1 LGNLIR
7 CLCGNKKGQ
16 WDYALA
22 QAEFAYNNSVNRS
35 IGRSLFSIVYTKSLR
50 HVVDLVKL
58 PSSTSSGTTAFDLA
72 NSYLQTFQK
81 VQQTLEQSN
90 LKYKAAVDKHRK
102 HQVFK
107 VGDHVMIYLRKERL
121 LARVHDK
128 LRQKHYEPSKV
139 LKRINAN
146 AYMID
151 LPDNMNIFKTFNV
164 VYISTYHPKCN
175 LYDHS
180 GVSFFQVEEN
190 NGGTTG

>member
-1 LGNLIR
+1 MGNLIR
-7 CLCGNKKGQ
+7 CIYGNKKGQ

-72 NSYLQTFQK
+72 DSYLQTFQK
-81 VQQTLEQSN
+81 VLQTLEQSN

-164 VYISTYHPKCN
+164 VYISLLIIPNATCMITQ
-175 LYDHS
+175 
-180 GVSFFQVEEN
+180 G
-190 NGGTTG
+190 

>member
-1 LGNLIR
+1 MGNLIR
-7 CLCGNKKGQ
+7 CICENKKGQ

-35 IGRSLFSIVYTKSLR
+35 IERSLFSIGYTKSLR

-58 PSSTSSGTTAFDLA
+58 HSSTSSGTTAFDLA
-72 NSYLQTFQK
+72 DSYLQTFQK

-121 LARVHDK
+121 PARVHDK

-164 VYISTYHPKCN
+164 VYISTYHPKGN

-180 GVSFFQVEEN
+180 GASFFQVEEN
-190 NGGTTG
+190 DGGTTG